1 MDQQQFKIRMSL
13 STKLLLLISILLT
26 TPIFF
31 LNFSAITLFKND
43 KKAYVY
49 DSQATAVALAGRE
62 FVSYVS
68 GALGTLKIILGSS
81 PITSDLSA
89 QAKSQIQFYLDNQHA
104 LLGADLYL
112 FDPVSGDASPIH
124 RQFIPNALKE
134 SGLTESDTYFDPA
147 RFKRWK
153 EELSKYG
160 YVFKN
165 ISKEGLS
172 PVLAILFIDQN
183 ALKELKPTPLAVG
196 YVGLRHLLGG
206 PATSFNKFIISDRD
220 GTVLFATDVKTLF
233 AKTNLAQEAIFKE
246 ARSSTVRSGAKEY
259 SDQTGFKN
267 LGSFYKPGLD
277 LLALSV
283 IEYDKAMQTTETL
296 SEKFLILGLASLSL
310 MVALGTIFS
319 KRLTAPLNRLFK
331 ATAQVSEGH
340 FNINLPITSSDEIGA
355 LTSSFSAMS
364 RKISELVQGRVDAVR
379 VEQEMTIAK
388 TVQQSLFPPEQM
400 KNECLELSSIY
411 RSASDCGGDWW
422 GYFHLNKK
430 HVLMIADA
438 TGHGLPSAL
447 MTAAARS
454 CFSIIEK
461 LAGDGGLELEP
472 ARILEIFNRVVFD
485 SAQGKIMMTG
495 FVCVLDFETHQAS
508 YASAAHNPGWLI
520 TNAHQITSLVASG
533 PRLGEAQSLAAPY
546 DVKVAPFQLGDTL
559 VLYTDGLLDGK
570 SINGESYGK
579 KQARRVIDESIG
591 QNPEAIVKALLG
603 DFQVHIS
610 GKPLDDDITIA
621 VARILS

>member
-1 MDQQQFKIRMSL
+1 MSV

-31 LNFSAITLFKND
+31 LNLSAITLFRND

-49 DSQATAVALAGRE
+49 DSQATSVALAGRE

-68 GALGTLKIILGSS
+68 GALGTLKIILGST
-81 PITSDLSA
+81 PIANGLNA

-112 FDPVSGDASPIH
+112 FDPVTGDSTPVH
-124 RQFIPNALKE
+124 RQVIPSSLKE
-134 SGLTESDTYFDPA
+134 SGLSENDIYFEPA

-153 EELSKYG
+153 EDLAKHG

-165 ISKEGLS
+165 ISKEGMA
-172 PVLAILFIDQN
+172 PVLAILFVDQD
-183 ALKELKPTPLAVG
+183 AMKELKPTPLAVG

-206 PATSFNKFIISDRD
+206 AATSFNKLIIADRD

-233 AKTNLAQEAIFKE
+233 AKTNLAQDAIFKE
-246 ARSSTVRSGAKEY
+246 ARLTTIRSGAKEY
-259 SDQTGFKN
+259 TDDASIKQ

-296 SEKFLILGLASLSL
+296 TEKFLILGLASLSL
-310 MVALGTIFS
+310 MVALGMIFS

-340 FNINLPITSSDEIGA
+340 FNINLPVTSSDEIGA
-355 LTSSFSAMS
+355 LTSSFAAMS
-364 RKISELVQGRVDAVR
+364 KKISELVQGRVDAVR

-388 TVQQSLFPPEQM
+388 TVQQSLFPAERI
-400 KNECLELSSIY
+400 KNECLEIASAY

-422 GYFHLNKK
+422 GYFQQGKH

-461 LAGDGGLELEP
+461 MASDGKIELNP
-472 ARILEIFNRVVFD
+472 ASILEAFNRVVYD

-495 FVCVLDFETHQAS
+495 FVCILDFETRQIS
-508 YASAAHNPGWLI
+508 FASAAHNPGWLVSKD
-520 TNAHQITSLVASG
+520 HHITSLVASG
-533 PRLGEAQSLAAPY
+533 PRLGEAQVLAANY
-546 DVKVAPFQLGDTL
+546 DSKTIPFTQGDTL

-570 SINGESYGK
+570 SAKGEPYGK
-579 KQARRVIDESIG
+579 KQARRVIDESIALS
-591 QNPEAIVKALLG
+591 PEMMLKALLS

-610 GKPLDDDITIA
+610 GNDLDDDITIA